1 MIGQGKLFQWGRKS
15 HDSHE
20 LEILASCCASL
31 SDCCKVGQMTVC
43 LCFCLHCSTNI
54 AEQSLSALP
63 KLTDLKVVCAWG
75 SRSVVSKSLPPLPL
89 LGCQTASVHR
99 GSEVH
104 ECSLTFLFVDSLMW
118 EVKDRKWTCCV
129 FCFVSPPPP
138 PQILEMLLLQIIE
151 MIENP
156 DRE

>member
-75 SRSVVSKSLPPLPL
+75 SRSVVTKSLPPLPL
-89 LGCQTASVHR
+89 RGCQTASVHR

-104 ECSLTFLFVDSLMW
+104 ECSYLSFYGQFDVRGEGQKMDLL
-118 EVKDRKWTCCV
+118 CV
-129 FCFVSPPPP
+129 LFCFPPSPPP
-138 PQILEMLLLQIIE
+138 
-151 MIENP
+151 NP
-156 DRE
+156 GDAVIANYSNDRKYR